1 MQIVVVGTGYVGLVT
16 GACFAE
22 VGNRVVCVDVDQ
34 RKVAML
40 RAGEIPI
47 HEPGL
52 DVLVRRNLAEKR
64 LSFAASIAEAL
75 AALPSCPAPLL
86 AFIAV
91 GTPPGEDGSADLTHV
106 LAAARDIGRA
116 ADRPF
121 AVIGKST
128 VPVGTARKVEAAIR
142 AELEARG
149 ADPAFHVIS
158 NPEFL
163 KEGAAIDDFM
173 RPDRV
178 VVGCRDEA
186 AEALM
191 RDLYAPFF
199 RKNDRVL
206 VMGVEEAEMT
216 KYAAN
221 AMLATKISFINEIA
235 ALCDRLGVDV
245 EQVREGI
252 GADSRIGYAF
262 IYPGIGYGGSC
273 FPKDVGALVRIAEAA
288 GVAPLVLSAVEAR
301 NRAQK
306 SFLAGKIKAFFGED
320 LRGVTIAVWGL
331 SFKPGTDDLREA
343 PSRVVIG
350 EILAA
355 GGRVRAYDPVA
366 MENARAELDPAWFAT
381 GALELAPTRY
391 DAADG
396 ADALA
401 LLTEWKVFRAPDLGE
416 LARRMKRKVVF
427 DGRNQYAPQ
436 KLRDAGFEYFG
447 VGR

>member
-16 GACFAE
+16 GACLAE
-22 VGNRVVCVDVDQ
+22 MGNRVACVDVDAE
-34 RKVAML
+34 KVARL
-40 RAGEIPI
+40 RAGAIPI

-64 LSFAASIAEAL
+64 LSFSTSLAEAIAE
-75 AALPSCPAPLL
+75 LPKGDEPLL

-106 LAAARDIGRA
+106 LAAAGELGRVV
-116 ADRPF
+116 DRPF
-121 AVIGKST
+121 AAIDKST
-128 VPVGTARKVEAAIR
+128 VPVGTARRVEEAIAA
-142 AELEARG
+142 ALEARG
-149 ADPAFHVIS
+149 AAIPFHVIS

-163 KEGAAIDDFM
+163 KEGAAVEDFM
-173 RPDRV
+173 RPDRI

-186 AEALM
+186 AEAIM

-199 RKNDRVL
+199 RKNDRVMVL
-206 VMGVEEAEMT
+206 GVEEAEMT

-235 ALCDRLGVDV
+235 ALCDRIGVDV

-262 IYPGIGYGGSC
+262 IYPGVGYGGSC
-273 FPKDVGALVRIAEAA
+273 FPKDVRALVRVAEAN
-288 GVAPLVLSAVEAR
+288 GVDPLVLKAVEAR

-306 SFLAGKIKAFFGED
+306 SFLAAKIKARFGED

-343 PSRVVIG
+343 PSRVLVG
-350 EILAA
+350 ELLAA

-366 MENARAELDPAWFAT
+366 MENARAAFDPAWFAG
-381 GALELAPTRY
+381 GALTLAPTRY
-391 DAADG
+391 DAVDG

-401 LLTEWKVFRAPDLGE
+401 LVTEWKVFRAPDLAE
-416 LARRMKRKVVF
+416 LARRMKRRVVF
-427 DGRNQYAPQ
+427 DGRNQYGPK